1 MRTENLHITLAFLG
15 AIDHARFDE
24 LVGAA
29 GTVRHRPLELLLDQP
44 GYWKHNKIAWLG
56 ASEVPA
62 ALESTVA
69 DLRAALSAAGF
80 RFDPKPFVAH
90 ITLLRAARAPRELP
104 ALDPVRWQANGFA
117 LMASENDRSGPHYR
131 TAAPFFAASGAE

>member
-1 MRTENLHITLAFLG
+1 MRAENLHITLAFLG
-15 AIDHARFDE
+15 AIERERFDD
-24 LVGAA
+24 LIAA
-29 GTVRHRPLELLLDQP
+29 ASTVRPQPLELVLDQP

-62 ALESTVA
+62 ALDATVA

-90 ITLLRAARAPRELP
+90 ITLLRDARAPREFP
-104 ALDPVRWQANGFA
+104 GLDPVRWQAGGFA
-117 LMASENDRSGPHYR
+117 LIASENDRSGPHYR
-131 TAAPFFAASGAE
+131 MAAPLFGGAGTE